1 MNMNAFENDLNFFK
15 KMSDEFDKS
24 SIINK
29 IMEQGIVPI
38 INNGRLVFYQIKP
51 NSIFNDLKNELKT
64 NLSEFYTIYGVYD
77 VYNVHSFNTP
87 SSHFVSLRSITLDD
101 AKKYQG
107 FNKLSEDKGN
117 DKLESVYNYLMKN
130 GFKACT
136 IQNYPRLYQIMN
148 AIEEKI
154 DLDFMTKNLCKYIN
168 TDYNYDDVIKV
179 EILSKNYIVSDW
191 ETSKEEELNKDER
204 VEMLN
209 KLYNCFNI
217 YKLDNYDYK
226 ENKQLVLD
234 FARRNTDILNSEG
247 FKALADSITPKGKV
261 MIKK

>member
-1 MNMNAFENDLNFFK
+1 MNAFENDLNFFK

-51 NSIFNDLKNELKT
+51 NSNFNDLKNELKT

-130 GFKACT
+130 EFKACT
-136 IQNYPRLYQIMN
+136 IQNYPRLY
-148 AIEEKI
+148 
-154 DLDFMTKNLCKYIN
+154 
-168 TDYNYDDVIKV
+168 
-179 EILSKNYIVSDW
+179 
-191 ETSKEEELNKDER
+191 
-204 VEMLN
+204 
-209 KLYNCFNI
+209 
-217 YKLDNYDYK
+217 
-226 ENKQLVLD
+226 
-234 FARRNTDILNSEG
+234 
-247 FKALADSITPKGKV
+247 
-261 MIKK
+261 

>member
-1 MNMNAFENDLNFFK
+1 MNAFENNLNFFK
-15 KMSDEFDKS
+15 KMSNEFDKS
-24 SIINK
+24 SIINQ

-38 INNGRLVFYQIKP
+38 IDNDKLVFYQIKP
-51 NSIFNDLKNELKT
+51 NSNFYDLRNKLKND
-64 NLSEFYTIYGVYD
+64 LSEFYTIYGVYD

-87 SSHFVSLRSITLDD
+87 SSQFVSLRSITLED

-117 DKLESVYNYLMKN
+117 DKLESVYNYLLKN

-148 AIEEKI
+148 VIEEKI
-154 DLDFMTKNLCKYIN
+154 DLDFIAKKLCKYIN

-179 EILSKNYIVSDW
+179 EILSKKNYLVSDW

-226 ENKQLVLD
+226 ENEQLILD

-247 FKALADSITPKGKV
+247 FKVLTDSVSPKSKV